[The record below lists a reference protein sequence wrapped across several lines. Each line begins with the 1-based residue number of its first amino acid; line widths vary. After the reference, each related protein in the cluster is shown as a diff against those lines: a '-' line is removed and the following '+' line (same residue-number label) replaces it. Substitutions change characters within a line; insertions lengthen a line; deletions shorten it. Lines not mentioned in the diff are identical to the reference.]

1 MKNLIIPYTPKNN
14 VYSSA
19 IFIGTKKKLN
29 ILHDMYTSIVFFN
42 DVRIIDMGIKH
53 DAIVNIDNVLMG
65 SSEVEYK
72 TARVKAIN
80 IPL

>member
-1 MKNLIIPYTPKNN
+1 
-14 VYSSA
+14 
-19 IFIGTKKKLN
+19 
-29 ILHDMYTSIVFFN
+29 MYTRIVFFN
-42 DVRIIDMGIKH
+42 DVLIIDIGIKH
-53 DAIVNIDNVLMG
+53 DAIVRIDNVLMG